1 MKKYLQL
8 YLTISLPTT
17 TMSTEMTSTISAR
30 GRLKCSM
37 TAKENTSVTMED
49 IIMGRLCAMNCLSV
63 SMSFV

>member
-1 MKKYLQL
+1 MKKYLPL
-8 YLTISLPTT
+8 YLTISFPTT
-17 TMSTEMTSTISAR
+17 TMSTEMTTTMQAS

-49 IIMGRLCAMNCLSV
+49 IIMGRLWAMNCLSV

>member
-1 MKKYLQL
+1 MKKYLPL